1 GDLYVDVDISDA
13 RSEKLKGVVK
23 SRIEKGL
30 LDSKYL
36 TKAYEFKSKMPKTQF
51 DMRAT
56 TNLKGTIA
64 DTKVDFN
71 SNLATL
77 DVKQARFDMKDGSI
91 VTDYLLNVA
100 KLDRLFFVTQRHLR
114 GGLSA
119 NGEFKKAKD
128 LDLTI
133 HSNIAGGKLD
143 AKLHNDDFHADLK
156 SIQTL
161 DALHILMYPEIFKA
175 ALSGTVD
182 YNLVKQSGVA
192 KANLIDGKFTRN
204 QMLDLIKQYAKTD
217 LYKERF
223 KGSLNATIKKEN
235 ILASL
240 DLKSN
245 KSSIKT
251 KNTKLNSKTQKI
263 DSKIDVNA
271 NGNIVAIGL
280 KGKATAPKVSIDAS
294 KLIQKEAEKAVKKE
308 LNKLLKGLF

>member
-1 GDLYVDVDISDA
+1 
-13 RSEKLKGVVK
+13 
-23 SRIEKGL
+23 
-30 LDSKYL
+30 
-36 TKAYEFKSKMPKTQF
+36 
-51 DMRAT
+51 
-56 TNLKGTIA
+56 
-64 DTKVDFN
+64 
-71 SNLATL
+71 
-77 DVKQARFDMKDGSI
+77 
-91 VTDYLLNVA
+91 
-100 KLDRLFFVTQRHLR
+100 
-114 GGLSA
+114 
-119 NGEFKKAKD
+119 
-128 LDLTI
+128 
-133 HSNIAGGKLD
+133 
-143 AKLHNDDFHADLK
+143 
-156 SIQTL
+156 
-161 DALHILMYPEIFKA
+161 MYPEIFKA